1 MAFLSTL
8 LVILSL
14 SLITNSFKINR
25 INNFITKVSGIKM
38 IDNNLNADYL
48 DETDYFNGVTN
59 DSTNNSNNALQQLSL
74 LFDCD
79 TIDSDTIS
87 EFLFELGCLSV
98 SCEVNSERD
107 SYTEEKKWSDII
119 KIKNWKS
126 AILTANFPSSFDTN
140 SLIDVIKLTFPDILF
155 DFQNGV
161 VENKDWILHVQSSW
175 APMVIG
181 DLTISF
187 PWHQTTTT
195 STTTITPTTSTT
207 ATATPTSA
215 SSSDNLLTPVLE
227 ANKVHTITTP
237 YHIILEGGAAFG
249 TGDHPTTRLCL
260 RWLQRNIPRYKGE
273 PCNVLDYGC
282 GSAILGEWAGV

>member
-1 MAFLSTL
+1 
-8 LVILSL
+8 
-14 SLITNSFKINR
+14 
-25 INNFITKVSGIKM
+25 M

-187 PWHQTTTT
+187 PWHQTTTSTTTPTATTLPAT
-195 STTTITPTTSTT
+195 STTTDSTVAPQT
-207 ATATPTSA
+207 Q
-215 SSSDNLLTPVLE
+215 DVD
-227 ANKVHTITTP
+227 KVHTITTP
-237 YHIILEGGAAFG
+237 HHIILEGGAAFG

-260 RWLQRNIPRYKGE
+260 RWLQRNVPSYKGE

-282 GSAILGEWAGV
+282 GSAILGE

>member
-1 MAFLSTL
+1 
-8 LVILSL
+8 
-14 SLITNSFKINR
+14 
-25 INNFITKVSGIKM
+25 M
-38 IDNNLNADYL
+38 IDNNLDVDYP
-48 DETDYFNGVTN
+48 DETDYFNGITN
-59 DSTNNSNNALQQLSL
+59 DSTHNNNNALQQLTL

-126 AILTANFPSSFDTN
+126 AILTANFPSSFDVN
-140 SLIDVIKLTFPDILF
+140 SLLDVIKLTFPDIIF

-187 PWHQTTTT
+187 PWHQTTTSLATTTPTLTLPAT
-195 STTTITPTTSTT
+195 STPT
-207 ATATPTSA
+207 ATTTDSAVAPPT
-215 SSSDNLLTPVLE
+215 LE
-227 ANKVHTITTP
+227 ADKVHTITTP
-237 YHIILEGGAAFG
+237 HHIILEGGAAFG

-282 GSAILGEWAGV
+282 GSAILGE